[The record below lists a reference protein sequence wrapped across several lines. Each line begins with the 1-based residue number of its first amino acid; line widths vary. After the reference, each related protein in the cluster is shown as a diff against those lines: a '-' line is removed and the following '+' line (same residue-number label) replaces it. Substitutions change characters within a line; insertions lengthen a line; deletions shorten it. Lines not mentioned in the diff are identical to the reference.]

1 MPGFAA
7 ICPHLGL
14 AYLPLVADSAAIARD
29 RRRLPSL
36 HRLQSEFVDLGY
48 PSTQLPPSVRSR
60 MNRNTVV
67 EVFLGKPIE
76 VLSERQFLARLQRD
90 LQTLGVSA
98 RILAN
103 LQVGRDGDRQV
114 DFVVITDQRTTVVE
128 LKTFPGPIA
137 SGPRNGPWRVRVG
150 AGTVKDRRNPLEQAR
165 SASQFFSDELHAFA
179 DRADVRGPTG
189 LKFWSDLDA
198 VACAFPT
205 LPKESTWESVKH
217 VELIGY
223 DALLDRLQEPGPSVR
238 WSQEDWDRFA
248 QHLNLY
254 RADEDAPE
262 NLVGR
267 AGAAAIDAYAG
278 LYQEAHG
285 TAPIASTA
293 VVVDGT
299 PAERPDVA
307 EMLAAGSTVLLHG
320 TSGTG
325 KTLWARDIAAELA
338 AAGHLSIW
346 IEADMCDGSFRT
358 ACAQAVAP
366 YTPLNVNELLK
377 AADAGGRA
385 VVFIID
391 DFSKISAQGQRRL
404 LDGLRTARLRA
415 SGRGV
420 LITDQHAEHAS
431 RIGRHVDV
439 ELLVPDDHGRRAV
452 LAAYGHAELIDRC
465 EAFVTPLE
473 LSVAAQCADD
483 LGPDVSHVELFDTYV
498 DKLVM
503 GDPVTRGAL
512 RSIAAHM
519 VAELRPFQRRGD
531 VARRLRR
538 ALGSS
543 DEQLRTIFDC
553 DLLVAARGRISF
565 RHEQFER
572 FLAAEALLL
581 DESEPA
587 VLSRRLNSPSAT
599 GLRADVIALEEDR
612 TRLKT
617 LLSLCEDPDI
627 LFSAA
632 NGRLGPAAA
641 EVVVGVFDDA
651 LDDACVRTTEP
662 GVRLRVTSD
671 PLSSCEWELPT
682 HASRAQSA
690 QLSAVGRL
698 LAEGTWINGVDVLLR
713 RTDDV
718 CTQAVEGV
726 DPKLA
731 DAWTGHVFAATYVLA
746 PSDCPPV
753 MPLVQAAT
761 NYFRLGRDDP
771 NRVLAVVER
780 LLPEDMEPG
789 RGALWIAAHLLRF
802 SDLPLRVD
810 VITQCVEDV
819 AYHLRLLG
827 LQLAE
832 DRSWRLTDEEREAVV
847 AEIEALS
854 TNNLMLNSARLEALG
869 ALGGVQPANTEED
882 IAAEI
887 ETTLSMKGDP
897 LADKRAYG
905 IISSQ
910 FESEIIGPYYEVVSS
925 LPPEQRLQLL
935 AMALDGCEYGW
946 TTDAF
951 ILDEIKDLT
960 VPEVRDA
967 VDRYVARFDPEESM
981 MPQTAMQATMRAI
994 TLLARA
1000 GLPVPESSVGER
1012 DPAWQSAMEV
1022 MSAAAGEDDE
1032 RLADAWKRFA
1042 AEHPD
1047 AVASFVGKLRGI
1059 RRMNE
1064 GGALLER
1071 LEGAMPPAA
1080 VDALVDAL
1088 EHPARVHSIGGRD
1101 FDLRRDIVAKLAE
1114 IGDQRAA
1121 EALRRF
1127 ADDPEIG
1134 REAAEAV
1141 RAIEARVS

>member
-1 MPGFAA
+1 
-7 ICPHLGL
+7 
-14 AYLPLVADSAAIARD
+14 
-29 RRRLPSL
+29 
-36 HRLQSEFVDLGY
+36 
-48 PSTQLPPSVRSR
+48 

-76 VLSERQFLARLQRD
+76 VLSERQFLARLHRD
-90 LQTLGVSA
+90 LQALGVSA

-114 DFVVITDQRTTVVE
+114 DFVVITGQRTTVVE
-128 LKTFPGPIA
+128 LKAFSGSIV
-137 SGPRNGPWRVRVG
+137 SGPRNGPWRIRVG
-150 AGTVKDRRNPLEQAR
+150 AGTVEDRRNPLEQAR
-165 SASQFFSDELHAFA
+165 GASQFFSDELHEFA
-179 DRADVRGPTG
+179 KRIDVPGPTG
-189 LKFWSDLDA
+189 PKFWSDLEA
-198 VACAFPT
+198 VACAFPV
-205 LPKESTWESVKH
+205 LPEGSSWEPMKH
-217 VELIGY
+217 VELIDY
-223 DALLDRLQEPGPSVR
+223 EDLLDRLQKPGPSVQ
-238 WSQEDWDRFA
+238 WSQGDWDRFV

-262 NLVGR
+262 NLVRR

-278 LYQEAHG
+278 LYREAHG
-285 TAPIASTA
+285 DTIPIANTA
-293 VVVDGT
+293 VLVDGT
-299 PAERPDVA
+299 RAEKRPDVA
-307 EMLAAGSTVLLHG
+307 EMLTDGSTVLLRG

-325 KTLWARDIAAELA
+325 KTLWARDIAIELA
-338 AAGHLSIW
+338 AAGHLPIW

-366 YTPLNVNELLK
+366 YTALNVNELLR

-385 VVFIID
+385 VVFIVD
-391 DFSKISAQGQRRL
+391 DLSKVSAQGRRRL
-404 LDGLRTARLRA
+404 LNGLRTARVRA

-420 LITDQHAEHAS
+420 LITDQRAEHAS
-431 RIGRHVDV
+431 RFGRHVEV
-439 ELLVPDDHGRRAV
+439 ELLLPDDDGRREV

-473 LSVAAQCADD
+473 LSVASHCADG
-483 LGPDVSHVELFDTYV
+483 LRPDVNHAELFDTYV
-498 DKLVM
+498 DKLVL

-538 ALGSS
+538 VLGMS

-553 DLLVAARGRISF
+553 ALLVAVRGRISF

-581 DESEPA
+581 DEGEPTA
-587 VLSRRLNSPSAT
+587 LSRRLNSPSAA
-599 GLRADVIALEEDR
+599 GLFADVIALEEDR
-612 TRLKT
+612 VRLET

-627 LFSAA
+627 LISAA

-641 EVVVGVFDDA
+641 EVVAGVFDDA
-651 LDDACVRTTEP
+651 LNDACVRTNEP
-662 GVRLRVTSD
+662 GVRLQLKSD
-671 PLSSCEWELPT
+671 TLSSCDWKLPIHPS
-682 HASRAQSA
+682 HAQTA

-698 LAEGTWINGVDVLLR
+698 LAEGTWVDGVDVLLR
-713 RTDDV
+713 HTDEL
-718 CTQAVEGV
+718 CARAVEGV

-746 PSDCPPV
+746 SSGGPPA

-761 NYFRLGRDDP
+761 NHFRLGRDDP
-771 NRVLAVVER
+771 DRVLVVVDR
-780 LLPEDMEPG
+780 LLPADTEPG

-810 VITQCVEDV
+810 VITRCVGDV
-819 AYHLRLLG
+819 AYHLRLIG

-847 AEIEALS
+847 AEIEALP
-854 TNNLMLNSARLEALG
+854 TDNLMLNGARLEALG

-887 ETTLSMKGDP
+887 EVVLSMKGDP
-897 LADKRAYG
+897 LADQRAYG

-910 FESEIIGPYYEVVSS
+910 FESEILGPYYEVVAT
-925 LPPEQRLQLL
+925 LPPEKRLQLL

-951 ILDEIKDLT
+951 ILDEIEDLT

-967 VDRYVARFDPEESM
+967 VGRYVARFSPEECMS
-981 MPQTAMQATMRAI
+981 PHFSMQATMRAI
-994 TLLARA
+994 VLLAGA
-1000 GLPVPESSVGER
+1000 GLPVPEPSVGER
-1012 DPAWQSAMEV
+1012 DPAWQSAMEL

-1032 RLADAWKRFA
+1032 VLAHAWERFSV
-1042 AEHPD
+1042 EHPD
-1047 AVASFVGKLRGI
+1047 AVASFAGKLKSV

-1071 LEGAMPPAA
+1071 LERAMPQVA

-1088 EHPARVHSIGGRD
+1088 EDPARVHSIGGRD
-1101 FDLRRDIVAKLAE
+1101 FDLRRDIVAKLSE

-1134 REAAEAV
+1134 REAIEAV

>member
-1 MPGFAA
+1 
-7 ICPHLGL
+7 
-14 AYLPLVADSAAIARD
+14 
-29 RRRLPSL
+29 
-36 HRLQSEFVDLGY
+36 
-48 PSTQLPPSVRSR
+48 
-60 MNRNTVV
+60 MNRNTAV

-76 VLSERQFLARLQRD
+76 IPSERQFLARLQRD
-90 LQTLGVSA
+90 LQELGVSA

-103 LQVGRDGDRQV
+103 LQVGRDGDRQI
-114 DFVVITDQRTTVVE
+114 DFVVITDQRTMVVE
-128 LKTFPGPIA
+128 VKTFSGSIM
-137 SGPRNGPWRVRVG
+137 SGPRNGPWAVMVG
-150 AGTVKDRRNPLEQAR
+150 AGTVRDRRNPLEQAR

-179 DRADVRGPTG
+179 DRAGVRGPTG
-189 LKFWSDLDA
+189 PKFWSDLEA

-205 LPKESTWESVKH
+205 LPKGSSWEPMKH
-217 VELIGY
+217 VELIDY
-223 DALLDRLQEPGPSVR
+223 DELLDRLQKPGPSVQ
-238 WSQEDWDRFA
+238 WSQGDWDRFV

-262 NLVGR
+262 NLVRR

-278 LYQEAHG
+278 LYREAHG
-285 TAPIASTA
+285 DRISIASTA
-293 VVVDGT
+293 VVVDGKR
-299 PAERPDVA
+299 AERPDVA
-307 EMLAAGSTVLLHG
+307 EMLTGGSTVLLRG

-338 AAGHLSIW
+338 AAGHLPIW

-366 YTPLNVNELLK
+366 YTALNVNELLK

-385 VVFIID
+385 VVFIVD
-391 DFSKISAQGQRRL
+391 DFSKISMEGQRRL
-404 LDGLRTARLRA
+404 LDGLRTARVRA

-431 RIGRHVDV
+431 RFGRPVDV
-439 ELLVPDDHGRRAV
+439 ELLLPDDDGRRAV

-473 LSVAAQCADD
+473 LSVAAQCADG
-483 LGPDVSHVELFDTYV
+483 LGPAISHVELFDTYV
-498 DKLVM
+498 DKLVL

-519 VAELRPFQRRGD
+519 TAELRPFQRRGD

-538 ALGSS
+538 ALGMS
-543 DEQLRTIFDC
+543 DEQLRKIFDC

-587 VLSRRLNSPSAT
+587 VLSRRLNSPSAA

-612 TRLKT
+612 TQLKT
-617 LLSLCEDPDI
+617 LLALCEDPDVLI
-627 LFSAA
+627 SAA

-641 EVVVGVFDDA
+641 EVVAGVFDDA
-651 LDDACVRTTEP
+651 LNDACVRTTEP
-662 GVRLRVTSD
+662 GVRLRVASD
-671 PLSSCEWELPT
+671 PLSSCDWEMPT
-682 HASRAQSA
+682 QASPAQSA
-690 QLSAVGRL
+690 QLSAIGRL
-698 LAEGTWINGVDVLLR
+698 LAEGTWVNGVDVLLR

-746 PSDCPPV
+746 PSGGPPV

-761 NYFRLGRDDP
+761 NHFRLGRDDP

-819 AYHLRLLG
+819 AYHLRLIG

-887 ETTLSMKGDP
+887 EATLSLEGDP

-910 FESEIIGPYYEVVSS
+910 FESEIIGPYYEVVST

-935 AMALDGCEYGW
+935 AMALNGCEYGW

-967 VDRYVARFDPEESM
+967 VGRYVARFDPEESM

-1000 GLPVPESSVGER
+1000 GLPVPASSVGER
-1012 DPAWQSAMEV
+1012 DPAWQSAMEL

-1032 RLADAWKRFA
+1032 GLADAWKRFA
-1042 AEHPD
+1042 AEHSD

-1071 LEGAMPPAA
+1071 LEGAMRPAA

-1101 FDLRRDIVAKLAE
+1101 FDLRRDVVAKLAE

-1134 REAAEAV
+1134 QEAAEAV